1 MPLQLLFTSARQGL
15 VPGRSGFCTVARHRA
30 MPDRL
35 AQLLEAMGTPHDR
48 PEGATFTFRVL
59 EAAGQHWYVLSRF
72 VARGLDYTQR
82 DNRLAHHLVFTQEE
96 AALLPPPAALAY
108 RWGSWRDEWSGE
120 PAWLEGETKPLVLK
134 AGPALI
140 PAASWRQL
148 TGTGAK
154 AAWLVNAAG
163 PTDAALLSAPDT
175 ETTLR
180 LFAESAALLGKA
192 GWVAT
197 FTTDVATTGGDGFRW
212 CVGTAPGH
220 DPIDLATAT
229 TAPAPTGDLARQAAM
244 GVPATATAATAS
256 ARPATPAR
264 QRPAKSGGEGAPSV
278 ALIAIVALVV
288 ALAGFLGWKV
298 LSSPAPTPTPVAVTP
313 VAPVIDTAKA
323 DELMKA
329 NLALK
334 DIDGLIDREEFV
346 AAANLW
352 FETATLSPDFATKHR
367 TRIVPRIT
375 ARFAE
380 VAAARL
386 AARLDTLP
394 PAADGKDAAELA
406 AEAKDTLQV
415 GARLGAE
422 KDDAWRQLEAM
433 VARAALVA
441 SLDVRP
447 TLLIPGVWETADNG
461 PTAPS
466 QANFKLPAE
475 AAARITK
482 FLESAGVGPNN
493 SVNVELRLA
502 PLEGLHARIPRT
514 RPLQAELR
522 RGGQGLWVEA
532 RAVAGQLNRPVTL
545 GVGARGNAVEL
556 AFPDGEARAFPET
569 NRLLELTL
577 ANGERL
583 ALALVANPRLLKP
596 LDLGLGALRKDAD
609 TGVVRA
615 APWAERAVQDLAW
628 AGGTPG
634 LYPAGHEFPDRD
646 LPSVR
651 ATRSLLETDLIRL
664 EGKSGPGTPS
674 SLLLA
679 ERRRLFGEGD
689 LLRAGAPWRLVIVS
703 PRGEELPTL
712 LEFR

>member
-35 AQLLEAMGTPHDR
+35 AQLLETLGTPHDR

-59 EAAGQHWYVLSRF
+59 EAGGQHWYVLSRF

-82 DNRLAHHLVFTQEE
+82 DNRLAHHLAFTQEE

-108 RWGSWRDEWSGE
+108 RWGGWRDEWAGE
-120 PAWLEGETKPLVLK
+120 PTWLEGEAKPLLLK
-134 AGPALI
+134 AGPTLT
-140 PAASWRQL
+140 PAATWRQL

-154 AAWLVNAAG
+154 AAWLVNAGG
-163 PTDAALLSAPDT
+163 PADIALLNAPET

-197 FTTDVATTGGDGFRW
+197 FTTDATKTGGDGFRW
-212 CVGTAPGH
+212 CAGAAPGH
-220 DPIDLATAT
+220 DAIDLATSAT
-229 TAPAPTGDLARQAAM
+229 TPAPTGDLARQAAM
-244 GVPATATAATAS
+244 GVPTAS
-256 ARPATPAR
+256 ATNPARPAAATKAR
-264 QRPAKSGGEGAPSV
+264 PTKAGGDSLSP
-278 ALIAIVALVV
+278 ALIVIVALVV
-288 ALAGFLGWKV
+288 ALAAFLGWKV
-298 LSSPAPTPTPVAVTP
+298 FSSPEPAPTPVAVTP

-352 FETATLSPDFATKHR
+352 FETATLSPDFAAKHR
-367 TRIVPRIT
+367 SRIVPRLT

-394 PAADGKDAAELA
+394 AGGDGKDAAALA
-406 AEAKDTLQV
+406 TEAKETLQV
-415 GARLGAE
+415 GGRLGAE

-433 VARAALVA
+433 AARAVLVA

-447 TLLIPGVWETADNG
+447 TLLIPGAWETADNG
-461 PTAPS
+461 PAAPS
-466 QANFKLPAE
+466 QAHFKLPPE
-475 AAARITK
+475 AAARVTK
-482 FLESAGVGPNN
+482 FLESTGVGPNHT
-493 SVNVELRLA
+493 VGVELRLS
-502 PLEGLHARIPRT
+502 PLAGLHARDAKP
-514 RPLQAELR
+514 RPLVGELR

-532 RAVAGQLNRPVTL
+532 RAIPGQLNRPITL
-545 GVGARGNAVEL
+545 GVGARGNAIEL
-556 AFPDGEARAFPET
+556 AFPDGEARALPDQ
-569 NRLLELTL
+569 NRLLEITL

-583 ALALVANPRLLKP
+583 ALGLVANPRLLKP
-596 LDLGLGALRKDAD
+596 LDLGLGALRKDPD
-609 TGVVRA
+609 TGVIRA

-664 EGKSGPGTPS
+664 EAKSGPGTPS

>member
-1 MPLQLLFTSARQGL
+1 MPLQLIFTSARQGL
-15 VPGRSGFCTVARHRA
+15 VPGRSGFCSVARHRA

-35 AQLLEAMGTPHDR
+35 AQLLEGLGTPHER
-48 PEGATFTFRVL
+48 PAGATFTFRVL
-59 EAAGQHWYVLSRF
+59 EASGQHWYVLSRF

-82 DNRLAHHLVFTQEE
+82 DNRLAHHLVFTQAE

-108 RWGSWRDEWSGE
+108 RWASWRDEWSGE
-120 PAWLEGETKPLVLK
+120 PAWLEDEAKPLVLK
-134 AGPALI
+134 PGPALT
-140 PAASWRQL
+140 PAATWRQV

-154 AAWLVNAAG
+154 AAWLVDASG
-163 PTDAALLSAPDT
+163 PADVALLNATDT

-180 LFAESAALLGKA
+180 LFAEAAALLGKG

-197 FTTDVATTGGDGFRW
+197 FTTDVGTTGADGFRW
-212 CVGTAPGH
+212 CVGPAAGH
-220 DPIDLATAT
+220 ASVDLATAAA
-229 TAPAPTGDLARQAAM
+229 APSPTGDLARQAAM
-244 GVPATATAATAS
+244 GVPATATTA
-256 ARPATPAR
+256 ARPTATTRSKPTKAAGDASL
-264 QRPAKSGGEGAPSV
+264 PVG
-278 ALIAIVALVV
+278 LIAIVTLVV

-298 LSSPAPTPTPVAVTP
+298 FSSSPPTPAPVAATP

-386 AARLDTLP
+386 ATRLDTLP
-394 PAADGKDAAELA
+394 AAADGKDAAALA
-406 AEAKDTLQV
+406 TEARETLQA
-415 GARLGAE
+415 GARIGVE
-422 KDDAWRQLEAM
+422 KDDAWRQLETI

-461 PTAPS
+461 PAAPS

-475 AAARITK
+475 AATRVTK

-493 SVNVELRLA
+493 AVNVELRLL
-502 PLEGLHARIPRT
+502 PLTSLHAREGKL
-514 RPLQAELR
+514 RPLMGELR

-532 RAVAGQLNRPVTL
+532 RAIPGQLNRPITL

-556 AFPDGEARAFPET
+556 SFRDGEARALPET
-569 NRLLELTL
+569 NRLLEIALP
-577 ANGERL
+577 NGERL
-583 ALALVANPRLLKP
+583 ALALVANPRALQP
-596 LDLGLGALRKDAD
+596 LDLGLGGLRKEAD

-646 LPSVR
+646 LPSIR

-664 EGKSGPGTPS
+664 EAKSGPGTPS
-674 SLLLA
+674 SLVLA

-689 LLRAGAPWRLVIVS
+689 LLRAGAPWKLTFVS